1 MSDEKKTETPAAE
14 GIPPETPQANWEYK
28 EKFKIHEDMKEVVN
42 LTISASQ
49 MELKHLRRKLEKLT
63 YGS

>member
-1 MSDEKKTETPAAE
+1 MSEEKKPETPASEPE
-14 GIPPETPQANWEYK
+14 GPKWEYK
-28 EKFKIHEDMKEVVN
+28 EKFKIHEDMKQV
-42 LTISASQ
+42 LSLSISAAQ